1 MDFTIRQTVET
12 DHKPN
17 ITTKT
22 GRTKK
27 IIQVEDTLDYWEREK
42 SKPLEKAKENDTVW
56 NKAELR
62 EEKRVK
68 KLIYIEDPERIQFM
82 GREREKE
89 RKLPSAK
96 IPEKS

>member
-12 DHKPN
+12 DQKPN

-42 SKPLEKAKENDTVW
+42 SKPLEKAKENDIV
-56 NKAELR
+56 
-62 EEKRVK
+62 
-68 KLIYIEDPERIQFM
+68 
-82 GREREKE
+82 
-89 RKLPSAK
+89 
-96 IPEKS
+96 